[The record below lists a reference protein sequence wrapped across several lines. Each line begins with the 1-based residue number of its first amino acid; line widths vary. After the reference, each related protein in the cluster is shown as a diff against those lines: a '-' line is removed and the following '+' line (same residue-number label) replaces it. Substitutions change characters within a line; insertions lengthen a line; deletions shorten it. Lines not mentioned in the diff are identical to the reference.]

1 MKAMMNPRSRRIHPS
16 VLYFGQPVALLSTL
30 NADGS
35 SNLSPISSCW
45 SLGRRLVLGLG
56 LDGQA
61 WANLQRDPGLVLN
74 LPEAAQWPAVERLG
88 RLTGLAEV
96 PAYKAAM
103 GYRHCADKFAAAGLQ
118 PLASEQVRP
127 ARVRE
132 CPAQLEARALL
143 PQGDLLAPALQQA
156 RERGFLILEAEVLQ
170 VHAHERICLPGSEHI
185 DTRAWQPLLY
195 VFRHYCGTSAPLG
208 ANFRAE
214 TTLPEKACTP

>member
-1 MKAMMNPRSRRIHPS
+1 MNVPIRAIRPS

-45 SLGRRLVLGLG
+45 ALGQRLVQGIG

-74 LPEAAQWPAVERLG
+74 LPEAAQWRAVERLG
-88 RLTGLAEV
+88 RLTGVAEV
-96 PAYKAAM
+96 PAYKVAM

-118 PLASEQVRP
+118 PLASEQVRA

-143 PQGDLLAPALQQA
+143 PEGQALELALQQA
-156 RERGFLILEAEVLQ
+156 RERGFLIIEAEVLQ
-170 VHAHERICLPGSEHI
+170 VHAHERICVPGSEHI
-185 DTRAWQPLLY
+185 DTSAWQPLLY
-195 VFRHYCGTSAPLG
+195 VFRHYCGTGAPLG

-214 TTLPEKACTP
+214 TAIPQETCPI